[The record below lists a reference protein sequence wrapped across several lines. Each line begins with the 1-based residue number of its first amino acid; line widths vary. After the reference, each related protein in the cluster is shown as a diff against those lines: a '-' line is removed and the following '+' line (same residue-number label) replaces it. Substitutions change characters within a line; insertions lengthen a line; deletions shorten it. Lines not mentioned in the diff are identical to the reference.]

1 MVLKLVLAMTEQLDS
16 KQEKKKQRKETEE
29 LFLSIK
35 PTKLTTKLPRERR
48 TPKAASTTQQV
59 NSEEV

>member
-1 MVLKLVLAMTEQLDS
+1 MVPKLVLAMIKQLVS
-16 KQEKKKQRKETEE
+16 KQEKKKERKDQKE
-29 LFLSIK
+29 LFPFFK

-48 TPKAASTTQQV
+48 TLKAAFSIQQV